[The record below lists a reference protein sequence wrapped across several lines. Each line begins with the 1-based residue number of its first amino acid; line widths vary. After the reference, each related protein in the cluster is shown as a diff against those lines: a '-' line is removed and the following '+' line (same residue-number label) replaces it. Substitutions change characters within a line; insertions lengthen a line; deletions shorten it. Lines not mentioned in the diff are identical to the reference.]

1 MEVHELFLEIRE
13 DPEVQKGMKKDGQ
26 FRTAVF
32 FLWRR
37 YFLFL
42 MGCNKKLYNVL
53 GGLR

>member
-32 FLWRR
+32 FLLEKVFFVS
-37 YFLFL
+37 Y
-42 MGCNKKLYNVL
+42 GV
-53 GGLR
+53 